1 MATVKIEL
9 EEQEFEKLRKE
20 TCKKGFKSVKEYI
33 KFLVRNKKHLPDIF
47 YKGSLKKYRVS
58 NSSREQLYDRC

>member
-20 TCKKGFKSVKEYI
+20 ICKKGFKSVEEYI

-47 YKGSLKKYRVS
+47 YKGSSKKYRVS